1 MDAYVCACVFVNI
14 GLYVCE
20 TNDSNDTLVD
30 KEKSG
35 IFCYCKVDTLSMKCY
50 LNTDLVVNI
59 YYKL

>member
-1 MDAYVCACVFVNI
+1 MDAYVCACVFVNV
-14 GLYVCE
+14 GLCVCE
-20 TNDSNDTLVD
+20 TNDSNDTLDD